1 MRQDKL
7 RKQGGQKNN
16 AFGIGEIYEHRALK
30 QFAARLRLRQRI
42 QVDRPCRPPLLDTQP
57 DQVGGA
63 GPFQHLKGQHR
74 AGEESAETNANQHD
88 MNGQPSLQTGNRR
101 RRAAVS
107 VVNGSGHGINRSGT
121 RRQAENN

>member
-1 MRQDKL
+1 ML
-7 RKQGGQKNN
+7 
-16 AFGIGEIYEHRALK
+16 FGIGEIYEHRALE

-88 MNGQPSLQTGNRR
+88 MNNQPGLQAGNRR

-107 VVNGSGHGINRSGT
+107 VVNGRVVMVLIAPEPGDRLRIIDVSR
-121 RRQAENN
+121 